1 MITQLSLK
9 QQIYIE
15 TIYELC
21 QAHNHAHAKSI
32 ADILGV
38 RMASVT
44 GVLRTLSEKGLINYQ
59 PRQAVTLTEVGKVI
73 AAELAQSHS
82 ILAEF
87 FHDIMGCTKARSE
100 RMACKIEHVID
111 PEFRHRLSEFAFF
124 LKEKS
129 SGGKK
134 MIAEFKRSYK
144 KLSYDNKKSK

>member
-1 MITQLSLK
+1 MEIKLSLK

-21 QAHNHAHAKSI
+21 QEHDHAHAKSI
-32 ADILGV
+32 ADELGV

-59 PRQAVTLTEVGKVI
+59 PRQAVTLTETGKTF
-73 AAELAQSHS
+73 AGELAESHS

-87 FHDIMGCTKARSE
+87 FHDIMGCSKSRSD

-111 PEFRHRLSEFAFF
+111 PEFRHRLSEFACF

-129 SGGKK
+129 GGDKD
-134 MIAEFKRSYK
+134 ILAEFKRYYK
-144 KLSYDNKKSK
+144 KLSYKKKSK